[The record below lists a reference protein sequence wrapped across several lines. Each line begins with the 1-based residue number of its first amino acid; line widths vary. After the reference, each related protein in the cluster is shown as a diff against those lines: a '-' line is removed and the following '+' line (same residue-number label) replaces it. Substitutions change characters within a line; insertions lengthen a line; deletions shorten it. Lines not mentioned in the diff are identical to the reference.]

1 MLIYKFFPFVN
12 RSNRD
17 AALWL
22 QESRWIFLPIYL
34 LLEPIFCFKIRFVT
48 ETTRE
53 RVICNIRMSVLDVPD
68 ICIYFSR
75 WIMT

>member
-1 MLIYKFFPFVN
+1 MLIYKFFPLVN
-12 RSNRD
+12 RPNRD

-22 QESRWIFLPIYL
+22 QELRWIFLTIYL
-34 LLEPIFCFKIRFVT
+34 LLKPIFKIRFGT
-48 ETTRE
+48 ETTSE